1 MCSPAHLDFWRCIQ
15 IVNNPFFTPGARPD
29 ELYTQAAAG
38 FLEMLRRMGAAAGSQ
53 APPDLSK
60 LGAPLAEQFEQWLR
74 SGPWMAGGF
83 PGSFGPRAP
92 GGAAGFGPVPLGPAA
107 AGEGQRLWEL
117 LSRLTTLQ
125 GQLASHLAQIARSA
139 TADFLAR
146 AGGRPLASAEDGL
159 RLYELWVECAEGAY
173 ATAARRE
180 DYAQLQGELANV
192 SAALLVEQR
201 RQAESLVRAF
211 GLPTRAE
218 VDALY
223 AQLREL
229 RAQLEA
235 LQAAPAARATRGEAR
250 PRKKPRTSSGRRRR

>member
-1 MCSPAHLDFWRCIQ
+1 M
-15 IVNNPFFTPGARPD
+15 NNPFFSPGARPE
-29 ELYTQAAAG
+29 ELYTRAASG
-38 FLEMLRRMGAAAGSQ
+38 FLEMLQRMGATLGAQ

-60 LGAPLAEQFEQWLR
+60 LGAPLTEQFEQWLR
-74 SGPWMAGGF
+74 FTQGSGPWMAGGF
-83 PGSFGPRAP
+83 PGNFGAHAP
-92 GGAAGFGPVPLGPAA
+92 GAAAGFGPVPLGPAA

-125 GQLASHLAQIARSA
+125 GQLAAHLAQIARSA

-146 AGGRPLASAEDGL
+146 AAGRPLASAEDAL

-173 ATAARRE
+173 AAAARRE
-180 DYAQLQGELANV
+180 DYAQLQGELANA

-229 RAQLEA
+229 RSQLEA
-235 LQAAPAARATRGEAR
+235 LRAAPAAPRARSAPR
-250 PRKKPRTSSGRRRR
+250 PRKKARPSPGRRGR

>member
-1 MCSPAHLDFWRCIQ
+1 M
-15 IVNNPFFTPGARPD
+15 NNPFFTPGARPE

-38 FLEMLRRMGAAAGSQ
+38 FLEMLRRMGASTGTQAA
-53 APPDLSK
+53 PDWSK
-60 LGAPLAEQFEQWLR
+60 LGAPLTEQFEQWLR
-74 SGPWMAGGF
+74 FTQGSGPWMAAGF
-83 PGSFGPRAP
+83 PGFGTRPSGP
-92 GGAAGFGPVPLGPAA
+92 AAAFGPVPLGPAA
-107 AGEGQRLWEL
+107 AGEGQRVFEL

-125 GQLASHLAQIARSA
+125 GQLATHLAQIARAA
-139 TADFLAR
+139 TADFLGRVGA
-146 AGGRPLASAEDGL
+146 RPLTSAEDAL

-173 ATAARRE
+173 AAGARRE
-180 DYAQLQGELANV
+180 DFAQLQAELANV

-235 LQAAPAARATRGEAR
+235 LRAAPAPGATVRTAR
-250 PRKKPRTSSGRRRR
+250 PAKKPRKSPGRRGR